1 MSTDTRT
8 LKAGEL
14 FVALRGPRFN
24 ANDFVAAAE
33 AAGAA
38 GAVVDTRR
46 SSGRWR
52 RWSCPTRQAALTTSA
67 AAWRAQ
73 FAMPVVGV
81 AGSNGKTTV
90 KEMIAAI
97 LERAGTTLATRG
109 NLNNHIGVPLTL
121 HRLDATHRY
130 AVIEIGA
137 NRAGEVA
144 DLVSSRG
151 PRSAS
156 SPTPAPSISRASA
169 ASRASRAPRAKWWRD
184 STTPPPR

>member
-24 ANDFVAAAE
+24 ANDFVAAA
-33 AAGAA
+33 ATAGAA
-38 GAVVDTRR
+38 GAVVDTPVD
-46 SSGRWR
+46 S
-52 RWSCPTRQAALTTSA
+52 PLAQIVVTDTQAALSNSA
-67 AAWRAQ
+67 AAWRAR
-73 FAMPVVGV
+73 FSMPVVGV

-121 HRLDATHRY
+121 HRLDATQRF

-144 DLVSSRG
+144 DLVKLARPDGRAHHECRRGTSRRVWQ
-151 PRSAS
+151 PRRR
-156 SPTPAPSISRASA
+156 RA
-169 ASRASRAPRAKWWRD
+169 RRG
-184 STTPPPR
+184 